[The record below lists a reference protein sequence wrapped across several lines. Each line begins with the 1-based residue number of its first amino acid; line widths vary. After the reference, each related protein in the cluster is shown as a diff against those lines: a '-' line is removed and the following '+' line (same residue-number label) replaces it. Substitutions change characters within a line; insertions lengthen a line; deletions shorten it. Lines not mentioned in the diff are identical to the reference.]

1 MSVGRAAARHRALP
15 SARTVLEL
23 LFVAVIGVVALAPI
37 IAIGVMSF
45 DTSTL
50 TEPYRAGTAAWRALF
65 SDAANFRALGY
76 TLVLAIRV
84 PIGLFMALIAVW
96 IIVRLDAPGA
106 RLFEYLFWFAYF
118 LPGLPVLTGWIL
130 LLDPD
135 YGLLNRLAVATG
147 LFSEAPFNIYSAGG
161 IIWTHLAGQTVPVMV
176 ILIAPAM
183 RMIDRAMDE
192 AAILAGAGAWRILR
206 RVIVPLMVPALA
218 VAGIAA
224 GVKSFESFETEQ
236 ILGAPA
242 DIFVY
247 SNRIYYLL
255 NQMTPRL
262 PEAMAMSAVLVLL
275 LLAASLGYQRYAR
288 RRAVPPSLS
297 EGARGGVRPAY
308 PAGVRWAGTAA
319 LAVYALVAIVLP
331 FAMLIA
337 GSFMRLYGFFDL
349 PAPWTTV
356 HWQKALFS
364 IDFRRAATSTL
375 GLALLCALPGTLIF
389 AGVAWVLAGLRG
401 WRQSLA
407 ATLVWLPWALP
418 GIILGAGL
426 IEVTLSVPALGPL
439 HGTFYP
445 LIYALLLREM
455 PLGVSMLR
463 ASFAQTGR
471 ELVDAARLTGAGGVR
486 ILMRI
491 VLPLN
496 MPALMVVF
504 LLIFTLVLRD
514 ISTIVLIA
522 PPGVQTL
529 SLLAF
534 KHSLNGD
541 FEAASVIGTVVA
553 LASLAVSALAFQM
566 ARRVGGWR

>member
-1 MSVGRAAARHRALP
+1 MSAGLATAFRRMP
-15 SARTVLEL
+15 SLRRTLET
-23 LFVAVIGVVALAPI
+23 LFVAGIGLVALAPI

-50 TEPYRAGTAAWRALF
+50 SEPFRAGTAAWSALF
-65 SDAANFRALGY
+65 ADTANLRALGY
-76 TLVLAIRV
+76 TVVLAIRV

-135 YGLLNRLAVATG
+135 YGLLNRLALATG
-147 LFSEAPFNIYSAGG
+147 LFSGAPFNIYSAGG
-161 IIWTHLAGQTVPVMV
+161 IVWTHLAGQTVPVMV
-176 ILIAPAM
+176 ILLAPAM

-192 AAILAGAGAWRILR
+192 AAVLAGAGAWHILR

-255 NQMTPRL
+255 NQITPRL
-262 PEAMAMSAVLVLL
+262 PEAMAMSTVLVLF

-288 RRAVPPSLS
+288 RRAVPPSLGDGPRS
-297 EGARGGVRPAY
+297 GGRPVY
-308 PAGVRWAGTAA
+308 RAGVRWAGTAA

-349 PAPWTTV
+349 PAPWTAA
-356 HWQKALFS
+356 HWHKALFS
-364 IDFRRAATSTL
+364 VDFRTAATSTL
-375 GLALLCALPGTLIF
+375 LLALLCALPGTLIF
-389 AGVAWVLAGLRG
+389 AGIAWVLAGLRG

-407 ATLVWLPWALP
+407 ETLVWLPWALP

-426 IEVTLSVPALGPL
+426 VEIMLSVPVFGPL

-471 ELVDAARLTGAGGVR
+471 EMVDAARLTGAGSLR
-486 ILMRI
+486 ILARI